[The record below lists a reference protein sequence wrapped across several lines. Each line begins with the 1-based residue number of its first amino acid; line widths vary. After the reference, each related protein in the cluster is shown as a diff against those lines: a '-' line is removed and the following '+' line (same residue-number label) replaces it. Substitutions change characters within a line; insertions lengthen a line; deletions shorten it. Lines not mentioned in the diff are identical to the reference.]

1 MANHM
6 RTSSSGEKTP
16 EASSVDMKNIATLR
30 AGQGAQIPQSP
41 RQADNTPE
49 PPNRKS
55 VIILVVA
62 AIVALTALFFIVRC
76 ATSTKSESASQQ
88 PKQTQS
94 AYADEKQQDEQSV
107 DGSVTFHGLKYSL
120 EKQSDGK
127 TAVVRTSD
135 SGTKSVLFEVE
146 GTPTSLILFNDT
158 ILVPENRESGWD
170 VVACALVDGS
180 LPTLIADKDGKA
192 VGGNGTITAATLDGT
207 TLKVTDS
214 TGNTTSVA
222 LQ

>member
-6 RTSSSGEKTP
+6 RTSASGEKTP
-16 EASSVDMKNIATLR
+16 EASSVDLKNISTLR

-49 PPNRKS
+49 PPNKKL
-55 VIILVVA
+55 IIVLVLA

-76 ATSTKSESASQQ
+76 ATSTKDQSTNQQ
-88 PKQTQS
+88 QKQTQS
-94 AYADEKQQDEQSV
+94 AYANEKQQDEQAV
-107 DGSVTFHGLKYSL
+107 DGSVTFHGMKYSL

-146 GTPTSLILFNDT
+146 GTPTNLILFNDT

-192 VGGNGTITAATLDGT
+192 VGGNGTVSSATLDGA

>member
-1 MANHM
+1 M

-16 EASSVDMKNIATLR
+16 EASSVDLKNISTLR

-55 VIILVVA
+55 VIILVLA

>member
-6 RTSSSGEKTP
+6 RTSSSGENTP
-16 EASSVDMKNIATLR
+16 EASSVDMKNISTLH

-62 AIVALTALFFIVRC
+62 AIVAFTALFFIVRC
-76 ATSTKSESASQQ
+76 ATSTKNESTDQQ

-94 AYADEKQQDEQSV
+94 AYADEKQQDEQTV
-107 DGSVTFHGLKYSL
+107 DGSVTFQGIKYSL
-120 EKQSDGK
+120 EKQNDGK

-146 GTPTSLILFNDT
+146 GTPTSLILFNGT

-180 LPTLIADKDGKA
+180 LPTLIADKDGKT

>member
-6 RTSSSGEKTP
+6 RTSSSGENTP
-16 EASSVDMKNIATLR
+16 EASSVDMKNISTLH

-41 RQADNTPE
+41 RQADNIPE

-76 ATSTKSESASQQ
+76 ATSTKDESTNQQ

-94 AYADEKQQDEQSV
+94 AYADEKQQDEQTV
-107 DGSVTFHGLKYSL
+107 DGSVTFQGIKYSL

-146 GTPTSLILFNDT
+146 GTPTSLILFNGT

-180 LPTLIADKDGKA
+180 LPTLIADKDGKT

-207 TLKVTDS
+207 TLKVTDF

>member
-6 RTSSSGEKTP
+6 RTSSSGENTP
-16 EASSVDMKNIATLR
+16 EASSVDMKNISTLC

-49 PPNRKS
+49 PPNKQS

-62 AIVALTALFFIVRC
+62 AIAALTALFFIVRC
-76 ATSTKSESASQQ
+76 ATSTKDESTNQQ

-94 AYADEKQQDEQSV
+94 AYADEKQQDEQTV
-107 DGSVTFHGLKYSL
+107 DGSVTFQGIKYSL

-146 GTPTSLILFNDT
+146 GTPTSLILFNGT
-158 ILVPENRESGWD
+158 ILVPENRDSGWD

-180 LPTLIADKDGKA
+180 LPTLIADKDGKT